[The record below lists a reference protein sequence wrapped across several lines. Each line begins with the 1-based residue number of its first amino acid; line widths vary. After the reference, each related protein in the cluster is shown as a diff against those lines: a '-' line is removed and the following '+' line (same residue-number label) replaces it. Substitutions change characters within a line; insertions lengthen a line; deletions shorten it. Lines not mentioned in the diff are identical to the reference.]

1 MKYAYTLIDSDG
13 KKIKGTLEAATLREA
28 EEYLKERHVVALNP
42 SGWSVVRQ
50 YLKRR
55 SSTTRDLARFARE
68 LGILL
73 KVGVP
78 LTSALQILAIAY
90 PGWPLKEAERRVVQG
105 ESLSLA
111 LDFLPDEFCRL
122 LRVAEGGEML
132 NVLLADTADFYAE
145 RENLTRKVWG
155 ALFYPLL
162 VLSLSIVSL
171 LVLVFLVLPNFFQV
185 FSGMNITLPPLTR
198 LAMGVGNFLVE
209 YGGWVVVL
217 GVGLLLAMGA
227 AVQTASGKIYRDR
240 WLLRMPYIAA
250 VCRALI
256 LARFFQ
262 LFSLLLRAGV
272 PLAAAIKSATEGST
286 NSAFQSEMEIIYRR
300 VKQGK
305 GLAQSLKESPFFP
318 PLVGQMIAVGE
329 ASGTLEMMTD
339 EIAKNYA
346 AEGRQQVQQLAMWL
360 EPAAVLIV
368 GIIVGIFALAMLSPI
383 GELAR
388 VLQQ

>member
-13 KKIKGTLEAATLREA
+13 KKIRGTLEAAALREA
-28 EEYLKERHVVALNP
+28 EEQLKDKHVAALNP
-42 SGWSVVRQ
+42 TGWSIFRQ

-55 SSTTRDLARFARE
+55 RSTTRDLARFARE

-78 LTSALQILAIAY
+78 LTSALQILAMAY
-90 PGWPLKEAERRVVQG
+90 PGWPLKEAEGRVAQG

-132 NVLLADTADFYAE
+132 NIILADITDFYAE

-162 VLSLSIVSL
+162 VLSLSVVSL

-198 LAMGVGNFLVE
+198 LAMHIGNFLVE

-227 AVQTASGKIYRDR
+227 AARTATGKIYRDR
-240 WLLRMPYIAA
+240 WLLRIPYIAA

-272 PLAAAIKSATEGST
+272 PLATAIKNAADGTT
-286 NSAFQSEMEIIYRR
+286 NSVFRSEMEAVYRR

-305 GLAQSLKESPFFP
+305 SFAQSLNESPFFP
-318 PLVGQMIAVGE
+318 PLVGQMVAVGE

-346 AEGRQQVQQLAMWL
+346 ADGRELVQQLAVWL

-368 GIIVGIFALAMLSPI
+368 GFVVGIFALAMLSPI